1 MRTRN
6 RPHTV
11 ESLLSLTIPDGD
23 CLIWQGASHTQQGY
37 GVVVLMGKQT
47 TAHRAM
53 YQLHTGQPVALDM
66 EVDHMCNNRACIN
79 PAHLQLVSHAENMRL
94 GLKRRTHCRAGH
106 EWTEESTYLAVVQR
120 KQGGTRMQRYCRE
133 CRKLY
138 QRQLRERTT

>member
-23 CLIWQGASHTQQGY
+23 CLIWQGTSRSNGY
-37 GVVVLMGKQT
+37 GAVTFKGTQT
-47 TAHRAM
+47 TPHRAM
-53 YQLHTGQPVALDM
+53 YLLAHGEIPDGM
-66 EVDHMCNNRACIN
+66 EVDHVCNNRACIN

-94 GLKRRTHCRAGH
+94 GLERRTHCRAGH